1 MTGTAP
7 TPRGAGVAERLDRRG
22 LFRDGQPISD
32 ADLAGL
38 LNGRR
43 QDPDPAGVWPARAR
57 SRSAEPPLSLM
68 QRLEHIFCLAPLWEL
83 SERIEADIA
92 AEAGPSPAGR
102 KRRWP
107 IMLALAMDVALWEN
121 GSIRAAVRELADPV
135 TWRRLRRRV
144 KRAWPGRPGQ
154 RLPKRPISRSQYHR
168 ARQSHTLPR
177 LPEIKAWAEK
187 TSAETAR
194 WIEMLDPKARAFTH
208 PQTGNIVIGD
218 GTWMNP
224 LWGGDPRNPGIR
236 ANPHTGEITP
246 RRCDPDA
253 VQHSKGFG
261 LQAVFA
267 SVRNPHP
274 GERVILAAEIKPP
287 HGSDA
292 NAFTDTVPRL
302 AKEHQIIR
310 DGLAAVVYDRGLQAP
325 DINKLLDAGII
336 PVAKPLRTSTGAVP
350 TAILR
355 GLEATLAGGT
365 RRAVTVTAID
375 GTPTIAR
382 TDHQG
387 TLHHLPLTRT
397 QTRIRRN
404 KTRPAAVYTHWR
416 IPRHPLAGNLQGA
429 TLTIRHNPPAEH
441 EKDDTPLRI
450 NRALRPIP
458 ASDADYDR
466 IYGIRED
473 VESTNNHLKERLRH
487 DRAHTIGRDRQ
498 QLNLIGYQINTAITA
513 LVHWHKRTGG
523 DITPWFGQPPP

>member
-1 MTGTAP
+1 M
-7 TPRGAGVAERLDRRG
+7 AERLDRRG

-38 LNGRR
+38 LSGGRR
-43 QDPDPAGVWPARAR
+43 APGPAGVWRARAR

-68 QRLEHIFCLAPLWEL
+68 QRLEHIFCLAPLWDL
-83 SERIEADIA
+83 SEQIEADIA

-121 GSIRAAVRELADPV
+121 GSIRAGVRELADPV

-144 KRAWPGRPGQ
+144 KRAWPGRPD
-154 RLPKRPISRSQYHR
+154 RRIPKRPISRSQYHR
-168 ARQSHTLPR
+168 ARHRHTLPR
-177 LPEIKAWAEK
+177 LAEIKAWAEK

-194 WIEMLDPKARAFTH
+194 WIGMLDPAARDVTH
-208 PQTGNIVIGD
+208 PQTGNVVIGD
-218 GTWMNP
+218 GTTIKP

-236 ANPHTGEITP
+236 VNPHTGEATP

-253 VQHSKGFG
+253 ARHSNGFG

-274 GERVILAAEIKPP
+274 GERVILAADIKPP

-292 NAFTDTVPRL
+292 NAFTDTIRRL
-302 AKEHQIIR
+302 AEEHQIIA
-310 DGLAAVVYDRGLQAP
+310 DGLAAVAYDRAMQAP
-325 DINKLLDAGII
+325 DIKKLLDNAII
-336 PVAKPLRTSTGAVP
+336 PVAKPLRTSTGAIR
-350 TAILR
+350 TANLGR
-355 GLEATLAGGT
+355 LKATLAGGT
-365 RRAVTVTAID
+365 RRAVAVTAID

-387 TLHHLPLTRT
+387 ALQHLPLTRT
-397 QTRIRRN
+397 RTHIRRN
-404 KTRPAAVYTHWR
+404 KTSPAAVYTHWR

-429 TLTIRHNPPAEH
+429 AVTIRHNPADRD
-441 EKDDTPLRI
+441 KALRI

-498 QLNLIGYQINTAITA
+498 QLNLIGYQINAAITA